1 MKKHILFVLL
11 CIGLIAN
18 STINANAA
26 VNKTLKTDIQAIR
39 IPAGTNL
46 KLEIVDPVSSKTG
59 SIGDEFSAMIKE
71 DKVVN
76 GRIALP
82 AGSLI
87 RGTIN
92 KITPSKRLSRSAI
105 VYFSFDHVVTPT
117 GRQIPI
123 NAGLFNYYEL
133 TLDGGVY
140 NGGNY
145 GYALQQNWS
154 KTKKLLDKT
163 IEWGKGT
170 GDNMQYICVPLG
182 AVGGVFGGAAYY
194 TGMAI
199 VDLYQKGN
207 DVNWNQGKQF
217 EVMLTQPL
225 DIPLH

>member
-199 VDLYQKGN
+199 ADLYQKGN